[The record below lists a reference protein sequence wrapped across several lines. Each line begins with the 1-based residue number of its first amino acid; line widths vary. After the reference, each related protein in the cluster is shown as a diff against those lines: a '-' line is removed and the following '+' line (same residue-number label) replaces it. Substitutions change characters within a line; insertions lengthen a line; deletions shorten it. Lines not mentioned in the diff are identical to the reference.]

1 MLEFDVHKTFHTR
14 KQAVDISCC
23 GMVEDH
29 AVVALYGRSGIGKS
43 SVLRMIAGLETPD
56 KGLIRF
62 GDTTWFSSEQQIH
75 LSIAQRNI
83 GFVFQDYNLFPNMT
97 VEKNLQYASEK
108 GQISA
113 QIKQIIDN
121 LSLTQLLHYKPDQL
135 SGGQRQRIAIV
146 RALCQQTDLLLL
158 DEPFSALDDES
169 IEELIQEIAYIRQQL
184 NMSILLVSHRKD
196 VLFEI
201 TDSIVHMTGTH
212 SVQGTA
218 KELIGR

>member
-1 MLEFDVHKTFHTR
+1 MLEFDVHKVFHTR
-14 KQAVDISCC
+14 KQAVDITCR
-23 GMVEDH
+23 GTVESNS
-29 AVVALYGRSGIGKS
+29 VVALYGRSGVGKS
-43 SVLRMIAGLETPD
+43 SVLRMIAGLEKPN

-62 GDTTWFSSEQQIH
+62 GNTIWFSSEQQIH
-75 LSIAQRNI
+75 LPIAQRNI

-97 VEKNLQYASEK
+97 VEKNLQYASAK
-108 GQISA
+108 GQIST
-113 QIKQIIDN
+113 QIHQIIDN

-196 VLFEI
+196 LLFEI
-201 TDSIVHMTGTH
+201 TDSVVHMTGTQ

>member
-1 MLEFDVHKTFHTR
+1 MLEFDVHKTFRTR
-14 KQAVDISCC
+14 NHVTEIACQGTVDHHSI
-23 GMVEDH
+23 
-29 AVVALYGRSGIGKS
+29 VALYGRSGIGKS

-56 KGLIRF
+56 KGVIRF
-62 GDTTWFSSEQQIH
+62 GDTTWYSSAERIN
-75 LSIAQRNI
+75 LPIAQRNI

-97 VEKNLQYASEK
+97 VEKNLRYASEN
-108 GQISA
+108 GQIST
-113 QIKQIIDN
+113 QIGQILEN

-169 IEELIQEIAYIRQQL
+169 IEELIQEISFIRQHL
-184 NMSILLVSHRKD
+184 EMSILLVSHRKD

-201 TDSIVHMTGTH
+201 TDSVVHLTGTR

-218 KELIGR
+218 EELIGR

>member
-1 MLEFDVHKTFHTR
+1 
-14 KQAVDISCC
+14 
-23 GMVEDH
+23 
-29 AVVALYGRSGIGKS
+29 
-43 SVLRMIAGLETPD
+43 MIAGLETPD
-56 KGLIRF
+56 KGVIRF
-62 GDTTWFSSEQQIH
+62 GDTTWYSSEQKIN
-75 LSIAQRNI
+75 LPIAQRNI

-97 VEKNLQYASEK
+97 VEKNLRYASEN
-108 GQISA
+108 GQIST
-113 QIKQIIDN
+113 QISQILEN

-169 IEELIQEIAYIRQQL
+169 IEELIQEIAFIRQHL
-184 NMSILLVSHRKD
+184 EMSILLVSHRKD

-201 TDSIVHMTGTH
+201 TDSVVHLTGTR

-218 KELIGR
+218 EELIGRSR